1 MKNIN
6 YFSIDR
12 NLSPEK
18 QNKILTDY
26 INKIYNFDDL
36 SRLIDF
42 LEINFKIPK
51 KIFEQDVKNFL
62 LTNFKNSNGKF
73 FSRFGFTSIV
83 KSFLKNISIY
93 FWILIFESKPKK
105 KTFYEIVLDSTL
117 R

>member
-18 QNKILTDY
+18 QNKILTGY
-26 INKIYNFDDL
+26 INEIYNFDDF
-36 SRLIDF
+36 SKLIDF
-42 LEINFKIPK
+42 LEINFRIPK
-51 KIFEQDVKNFL
+51 ENFEQDVKNFL

-73 FSRFGFTSIV
+73 FPRFGFTSIV
-83 KSFLKNISIY
+83 KSFFKNIAIY

-105 KTFYEIVLDSTL
+105 KYFMK
-117 R
+117 